1 MMRVLLISLLATPA
15 WALDYHA
22 TIEHVPDV
30 RDTYWVVYPAR
41 TVTSATWTCR
51 LIDAKRPDADP
62 SGMLAAGP
70 TVTASDTV
78 TVAVLPGTGR
88 VGNTYHCR
96 VRATDTMGNTPTAEI
111 LIRVTYPT
119 R

>member
-1 MMRVLLISLLATPA
+1 MIRTLAALLLAAPA

-22 TIEHVPDV
+22 RIEHVPDV

-62 SGMLAAGP
+62 SGMLAGGP

-78 TVAVLPGTGR
+78 TVAVLPGTQR
-88 VGNTYHCR
+88 AGNTYHCR
-96 VRATDTMGNTPTAEI
+96 VRATDTMFNTPTAEI